1 MNKQFDLFQKMKIKE
16 VCENISRMTY
26 AYINPD
32 TKQPTVVPS
41 KHYKDILD
49 QPVEVLVNDQVKK
62 QFLNIMFKQMK
73 TLKEEEPILFNET
86 LLLMD
91 LNKTPDSLEL
101 NEEAALKITATELVE
116 NEKTQK
122 KKFHLFDNEYLN
134 AYENTKNDSELMA
147 QLFGEQQNERVYS
160 IELDEIPKSKGG
172 KTMTYN
178 TKIYNYKNLHT
189 DDKQIV
195 QAQLLMFET
204 IEDLITEYTYSKE
217 ACTNT
222 LETISYEE
230 GIKAL
235 EDAKEKMYSDIVEY
249 MVFAIEGYEEDV
261 NEVDTND
268 PFYGLE
274 IELEEM

>member
-73 TLKEEEPILFNET
+73 ALKDEEPILFNET

-122 KKFHLFDNEYLN
+122 KKFHLVDNEYLN

-160 IELDEIPKSKGG
+160 IELDEIPKS
-172 KTMTYN
+172 
-178 TKIYNYKNLHT
+178 NLHT

>member
-1 MNKQFDLFQKMKIKE
+1 MKPNRLKQLSEKEFLERLEKSRKQSKDGKGKDADTAIKEIRKKYNLWFLLRESRRFLFFVVQRRMRWFELNKQFDLFQKMKIKE

-116 NEKTQK
+116 SEKTQK
-122 KKFHLFDNEYLN
+122 KKFHLVDN
-134 AYENTKNDSELMA
+134 AYLDSYEATKNDSELMA
-147 QLFGEQQNERVYS
+147 QIFGEQQNDRVYS
-160 IELDEIPKSKGG
+160 VELDEMEMEKPKSKGG
-172 KTMTYN
+172 K
-178 TKIYNYKNLHT
+178 KN
-189 DDKQIV
+189 
-195 QAQLLMFET
+195 
-204 IEDLITEYTYSKE
+204 DLQH
-217 ACTNT
+217 
-222 LETISYEE
+222 
-230 GIKAL
+230 
-235 EDAKEKMYSDIVEY
+235 
-249 MVFAIEGYEEDV
+249 
-261 NEVDTND
+261 
-268 PFYGLE
+268 
-274 IELEEM
+274 

>member
-1 MNKQFDLFQKMKIKE
+1 MKIKE

-49 QPVEVLVNDQVKK
+49 QPVDVLVNDQVKK

-73 TLKEEEPILFNET
+73 ALKDEEPILFNET
-86 LLLMD
+86 Y

-122 KKFHLFDNEYLN
+122 KKFHLVDNEYLN

-160 IELDEIPKSKGG
+160 IELDEIPKSKEG
-172 KTMTYN
+172 KSN
-178 TKIYNYKNLHT
+178 
-189 DDKQIV
+189 
-195 QAQLLMFET
+195 
-204 IEDLITEYTYSKE
+204 DLQH
-217 ACTNT
+217 
-222 LETISYEE
+222 
-230 GIKAL
+230 
-235 EDAKEKMYSDIVEY
+235 
-249 MVFAIEGYEEDV
+249 
-261 NEVDTND
+261 
-268 PFYGLE
+268 
-274 IELEEM
+274 